1 MNANDPNDREME
13 RLLEE
18 HFASGA
24 DNVPPTPDLWVLLE
38 GRLGEQT
45 PRPLWAGFRDRVFP
59 TEGFRGASA
68 LAATAAAVAVV
79 GVVVVVAIAG
89 SIWFVVGSNGSIP
102 AAPEIQPTSTS
113 LPHLGPPEPSASPEL
128 PVPQGPSGADGGA
141 PGKAGVPGTAGSPTP
156 MPYAT
161 PTPMAMMEEAPTPF
175 PPAATAAPWL
185 PISGN
190 DTPLSERKYSS
201 GQPGA
206 TTFED
211 YARQPLTDARE
222 DGVSTFSLD
231 TDRTSFQLALNWAR
245 SGYQVDPASV
255 RAEEW
260 VNAFDYGYAAPSVS
274 DRFAITSDLFAHPL
288 DSGRYMARVAF
299 KAPEVITDAPLNVTL
314 VLDASGSMSNG
325 NRVAIAREA
334 ADVIRQSLDRE
345 DRISVVHFTTDVL
358 HDLTV
363 QYAAPDDRAVTDSIA
378 RLAPHDSTNV
388 QAGLDLGVRLA
399 DKMRRERPEA
409 LNYII
414 LMSDGVANVD
424 ATDPFAILEA
434 TSAQSGAN
442 PLRIITVGVGIENYN
457 DHLLEQLAQHGNGWY
472 RYLFDVEQARSTF
485 RRENWLALASP
496 VADQTRA
503 QVVWNPEAVR
513 AWRIVGYENRVTSAA
528 SFTQDRQEFAEAY
541 SGAAT
546 TVFYEL
552 ELHDDFRQ
560 KGGLGQVE
568 LRWVEPESRRAWSQ
582 SSDLVSS
589 GAVVRPHEDRLLQFG
604 AIVALT
610 ADRYSTLGDSPESY
624 RGYAQDLWSLRDLT
638 VDMQNDLGH
647 LAAFKDFAYV
657 LETLLMSVP
666 YVSADGSGYSR

>member
-24 DNVPPTPDLWVLLE
+24 DNVPPTPNLWALLE

-59 TEGFRGASA
+59 VEGFRGTSA

-102 AAPEIQPTSTS
+102 AAPEPQATSTPLS
-113 LPHLGPPEPSASPEL
+113 RPASPEP
-128 PVPQGPSGADGGA
+128 PVPEEPSGVNGNERGSSGL
-141 PGKAGVPGTAGSPTP
+141 PGLPGQPGIPGPRT
-156 MPYAT
+156 YAT
-161 PTPMAMMEEAPTPF
+161 PTSIPF
-175 PPAATAAPWL
+175 PATAAPWL
-185 PISGN
+185 PTSGN

-201 GQPGA
+201 GQPEA

-260 VNAFDYGYAAPSVS
+260 VNAFDYDYAAPSAS
-274 DRFAITSDLFAHPL
+274 DRFAITSALFAHPL

-334 ADVIRQSLDRE
+334 ADAIRRSLDRD

-388 QAGLDLGVRLA
+388 QAGLNLGVRLA
-399 DKMRRERPEA
+399 DKMRRERPRA

-528 SFTQDRQEFAEAY
+528 SFTQDRQEFAEVY

-589 GAVVRPHEDRLLQFG
+589 GAVVRPHEDPLLDPLLRFG
-604 AIVALT
+604 AVVALT
-610 ADRYSTLGDSPESY
+610 ADKYSALGDSPESY
-624 RGYAQDLWSLRDLT
+624 RGYAQDLWSLRDRT
-638 VDMQNDLGH
+638 VDLQDDLGH

-657 LETLLMSVP
+657 LEKLLMSVP
-666 YVSADGSGYSR
+666 YVSAEDSGYSR

>member
-24 DNVPPTPDLWVLLE
+24 DNVPPTPNFWVLLE
-38 GRLGEQT
+38 GRLGDQA
-45 PRPLWAGFRDRVFP
+45 PRPLWAGLRDWAFP
-59 TEGFRGASA
+59 AEGFRGTSA

-102 AAPEIQPTSTS
+102 AAPEIQPMSTS
-113 LPHLGPPEPSASPEL
+113 LPHLESPEPSASPE
-128 PVPQGPSGADGGA
+128 PSGPPGPSGADGGA
-141 PGKAGVPGTAGSPTP
+141 TGKAGVPGTAGLPTP
-156 MPYAT
+156 RPYAT

-190 DTPLSERKYSS
+190 DTPLSEPQYSS

-274 DRFAITSDLFAHPL
+274 DRFAITSDLFVHPL

-334 ADVIRQSLDRE
+334 ADAIRRSLDRD

-388 QAGLDLGVRLA
+388 QAGLNLGVRLA
-399 DKMRRERPEA
+399 DEMRRERPEA
-409 LNYII
+409 LNYIV

-528 SFTQDRQEFAEAY
+528 SFTQDRQEFAEVY

-568 LRWVEPESRRAWSQ
+568 LRWVEPESGRAWSQ

-589 GAVVRPHEDRLLQFG
+589 GEVVRPHEDPLLRFG
-604 AIVALT
+604 AVVALT
-610 ADRYSTLGDSPESY
+610 ADRYSALGASSESY
-624 RGYAQDLWSLRDLT
+624 RGNAQNLWSLRDLT

-657 LETLLMSVP
+657 LETLFMSVP
-666 YVSADGSGYSR
+666 YVSAEDSGYSR